1 MAKAGIASFID
12 FDIYVGRISFR
23 LLKAYSPFVIT
34 STSPKDDDFL
44 LSIKSPN
51 NCTGILPEAIS

>member
-1 MAKAGIASFID
+1 MAKEGIASFIE
-12 FDIYVGRISFR
+12 FDIYAGRISFR
-23 LLKAYSPFVIT
+23 LLKAYSPLVIT

-44 LSIKSPN
+44 LSIKSAN